1 MITCLSDGSIQ
12 AFLDG
17 ELTVRETNSASS
29 HFAECAA
36 CTQKMSA
43 MKTRA
48 HTVDLMLGM
57 LGEESV
63 GAVAPIAYAKHIPMV
78 FAAQKR
84 RYGFA
89 ASMTAVAALLLIV
102 MLRMVNTPA
111 PPPQQP
117 SEKKHEVVGLVNA
130 QVEEPA
136 ISPVQ
141 ANPTP
146 AIKAQAKKNTVPA
159 DDGGFIS
166 LNADDPI
173 QIGKIVKMS
182 LPASLFSPND
192 SMPSNERVMA
202 EVLVGEDG
210 RARAIRLLQSHQ

>member
-1 MITCLSDGSIQ
+1 MIACLSDGSIQ

-17 ELTVRETNSASS
+17 ELTVRETSAATS
-29 HFAECAA
+29 HLNECTA
-36 CTQKMSA
+36 CAQKMSK
-43 MKTRA
+43 MKARA
-48 HTVDLMLGM
+48 HTVDLMLGV
-57 LGEESV
+57 LGEEAV
-63 GAVAPIAYAKHIPMV
+63 GAIAPVAHVKHVPMV

-89 ASMTAVAALLLIV
+89 VSMAAVAALLLIV

-117 SEKKHEVVGLVNA
+117 SEKKQEVVGPVNA

-136 ISPVQ
+136 PLPRQ
-141 ANPTP
+141 ANPAP
-146 AIKAQAKKNTVPA
+146 AIKAQAKKSTVPA
-159 DDGGFIS
+159 DDGGFIA

-182 LPASLFSPND
+182 LPASLFSPGD

-210 RARAIRLLQSHQ
+210 RARAIRLLQSH

>member
-1 MITCLSDGSIQ
+1 MITCLSDGSMQ

-17 ELTVRETNSASS
+17 ELTVREANAASA
-29 HFAECAA
+29 HLAECDA
-36 CTQKMSA
+36 CALKMSA

-48 HTVDLMLGM
+48 HTVDMMLGV
-57 LGEESV
+57 LGEETV
-63 GAVAPIAYAKHIPMV
+63 ETAARIPMMYAV
-78 FAAQKR
+78 NRR

-89 ASMTAVAALLLIV
+89 ASMTTVAALLLIV

-117 SEKKHEVVGLVNA
+117 SEKKQEVAGPVNA
-130 QVEEPA
+130 DVQKPQAVPGQAASSIPRPQV
-136 ISPVQ
+136 
-141 ANPTP
+141 
-146 AIKAQAKKNTVPA
+146 KKNPVPT
-159 DDGGFIS
+159 DDGGFIA

-210 RARAIRLLQSHQ
+210 RARAIRLLQSH